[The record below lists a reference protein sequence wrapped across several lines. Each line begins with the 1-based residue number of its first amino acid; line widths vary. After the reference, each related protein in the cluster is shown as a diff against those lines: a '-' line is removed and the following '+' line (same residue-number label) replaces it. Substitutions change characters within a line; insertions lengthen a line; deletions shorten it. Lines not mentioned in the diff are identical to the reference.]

1 MNKGFLEGDVK
12 LYIGDEPIAFNN
24 EPVSLEFSVPD
35 DRPLGHILG
44 VDMGSEDGDKGAFS
58 VWDKYTGSIEISLS
72 LQDEKN
78 SLGRWWKQMREQF
91 HRDYKAMLYAVTHH
105 YVVRILCQDD
115 DGNDGYFELTKPS
128 EIRGFY
134 KMVHF
139 IPRFKIYDSDG
150 FPYVIKKGRIK
161 RMKTWPL
168 SQEELEAYSRKLES
182 YKNEKEI
189 G

>member
-1 MNKGFLEGDVK
+1 MKGKIFERNTK
-12 LYIGDEPIAFNN
+12 LYIGDEPVSVND

-44 VDMGSEDGDKGAFS
+44 VDMGSEDGDKGAVS
-58 VWDKYTGSIEISLS
+58 VWDKNTGSIEISLS

-91 HRDYKAMLYAVTHH
+91 HRDYKAMLYAVTNH

-128 EIRGFY
+128 EIRYFY
-134 KMVHF
+134 KKVHF
-139 IPRFKIYDSDG
+139 IPRFKIYDRGG
-150 FPYVIKKGRIK
+150 FPYVIKKGRLR
-161 RMKTWPL
+161 RMKTWPP
-168 SQEELEAYSRKLES
+168 SQEELEAYASKLKS
-182 YKNEKEI
+182 YNVCKK
-189 G
+189 